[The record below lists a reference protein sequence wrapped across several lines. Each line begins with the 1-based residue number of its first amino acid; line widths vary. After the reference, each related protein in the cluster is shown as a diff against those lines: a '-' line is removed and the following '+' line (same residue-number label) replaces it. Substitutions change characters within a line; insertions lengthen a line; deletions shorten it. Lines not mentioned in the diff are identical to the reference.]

1 MENYDGLLTEAMVEA
16 RNRIMQRAI
25 DVAKEE
31 VVKNISS
38 MRNKYYI
45 ESMTLAKE
53 RDRRISKT
61 KCKAAEEI
69 RGRVIRVF
77 DDLSGVPLNN
87 DSEN

>member
-31 VVKNISS
+31 VIRNISS

-45 ESMTLAKE
+45 ESMTLA
-53 RDRRISKT
+53 RQDDRLASKT
-61 KCKAAEEI
+61 KCEAAEEI
-69 RGRVIRVF
+69 RGRVINVF
-77 DDLSGVPLNN
+77 NNLTGVPLNN